1 MARFD
6 GFSQELVRGDTHKFE
21 VTMVD
26 DVTGDPINI
35 SSHAPFRFTATDTLG
50 EASPLIDVV
59 EPTNITKTDAANGVL
74 EVTLLPANTNALT
87 ENRRYALFAEL
98 RAENSAG
105 EIDRTQGTLIIK
117 PRVRGT
123 A

>member
-6 GFSQELVRGDTHKFE
+6 GFTEELVRGDTHKFE
-21 VTMVD
+21 VTMRNSEND
-26 DVTGDPINI
+26 NPIDITN
-35 SSHAPFRFTATDTLG
+35 HDPFRFTATDTLG
-50 EASPLIDVV
+50 EATPLIDIV

-74 EVTLLPANTNALT
+74 EVTLLPANTESL

-98 RAENSAG
+98 RAENVDG
-105 EIDRTQGTLIIK
+105 EVDRTQGCLIVK